1 MLCGSAGFFLHDAVS
16 CLIRESPFYVL
27 HGLTCCLGYT
37 GGAYFGYGHFYG
49 GLFLLWEIST
59 PFVQL
64 RWILYKMGATETAA
78 YVANGLLMVFSFGMV
93 RVVFG
98 TCAFIVLPTL
108 TRDHNAMPCSHHE
121 SPMHSCFL
129 DMSVTM

>member
-1 MLCGSAGFFLHDAVS
+1 MLCGSAGFFLHDAIS
-16 CLIRESPFYVL
+16 CLIRESPFYVV

-37 GGAYFGYGHFYG
+37 GGAYFGYGHYYG

-64 RWILYKMGATETAA
+64 RWILHKMGATETAA

-93 RVVFG
+93 RVVYG
-98 TCAFIVLPTL
+98 TCAFIFLPTL
-108 TRDHNAMPCSHHE
+108 PCDYIAISGSLYE
-121 SPMHSCFL
+121 SPIDSCSLHTSAF
-129 DMSVTM
+129 M